1 MINGTIEELRYYLPE
16 NIKELV
22 MNYVKQ
28 VDRNAEEGYSYLL
41 DNEVYGRVMSYDTL
55 PKEECLI
62 EAHNRYVDIQISVYG
77 SEGIEVYQRQDLKE
91 TVAYKEDKDVVF
103 FEYVGQ
109 GYFATIDNIPGRFS
123 MFFPEDA
130 HQPKICM
137 EGASGHVKKFVVK
150 IDKALFER

>member
-1 MINGTIEELRYYLPE
+1 MVNGTVEELRYYLPE

-28 VDRNAEEGYSYLL
+28 VDEDTEEGYTYLL
-41 DNEVYGRVMSYDTL
+41 DDKVYGRVMSYDTL
-55 PKEECLI
+55 PKKECLI
-62 EAHNRYVDIQISVYG
+62 EAHNRYIDIQISVSG
-77 SEGIEVYQRQDLKE
+77 SEGIEAYQRQDLKE
-91 TVAYKEDKDVVF
+91 KEAYKESKDVAF
-103 FEYVGQ
+103 YEYAGN

-150 IDKALFER
+150 IDKTLFER